1 MEHPLPILVV
11 GETPSL
17 GRSIAELLETHGIAA
32 RCVFDL
38 ADVAPLGS
46 LAERFPLVIAA
57 CNEPFCGTARRWA
70 RGEFPRTQLVVV
82 GSRDP
87 TLGEIP
93 GVTVVPLPLVPR
105 PFVSLASALLAG
117 LGPTPRALGEAAL

>member
-1 MEHPLPILVV
+1 MAPPTVLVV

-17 GRSIAELLETHGIAA
+17 GRSIADLLEANGISTRFIGDIGGA
-32 RCVFDL
+32 
-38 ADVAPLGS
+38 APLGS

-57 CNEPFCGTARRWA
+57 CNEPFCGTARRWM
-70 RGEFPRTQLVVV
+70 RGEFPRTRLLVV

-87 TLGEIP
+87 TLGQMP
-93 GVTVVPLPLVPR
+93 GVTVVPLPLLPR

-117 LGPTPRALGEAAL
+117 LGPTPRAMGEMAL